1 MNRIIKLVNLLMR
14 NPSMQNSDTPKRMR
28 LLEAAN
34 KLVHTQGFNQTTLAD
49 IAKEAEVPLGNVYY
63 YYKTKEDIGQALIEH
78 RADYYRALMATWEK
92 SPNPKKRILAL
103 IEEVESQREML
114 ACSGCPIGSLCQEL
128 HKDGGPLA
136 DKAATLLAA
145 ILTWSEQQFRLLGKG
160 AESADLALQLLS
172 ALQGASLLTHT
183 FHQPDLI
190 VRETT
195 RLKAWMET
203 L

>member
-1 MNRIIKLVNLLMR
+1 
-14 NPSMQNSDTPKRMR
+14 MQNSDTPKRMR

-78 RADYYRALMATWEK
+78 RSDYYRTLIATWEK

-145 ILTWSEQQFRLLGKG
+145 ILSWLEQQFRLLGKG

-195 RLKAWMET
+195 RLKAWIEA